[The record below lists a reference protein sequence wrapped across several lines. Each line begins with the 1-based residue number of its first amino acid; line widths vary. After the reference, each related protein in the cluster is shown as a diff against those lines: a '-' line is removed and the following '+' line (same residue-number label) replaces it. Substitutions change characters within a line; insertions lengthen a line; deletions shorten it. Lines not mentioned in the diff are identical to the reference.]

1 MSNNAWTNS
10 GAGPRQPP
18 SSQSNAVASQGSA
31 VPRFNAQEV
40 RDYLKNGIDLE
51 QLYSEPTLTYIS
63 LQDWGRNVCTLQSSW
78 RPCEQ

>member
-40 RDYLKNGIDLE
+40 RDCLKNGIDHE
-51 QLYSEPTLTYIS
+51 HLYSGPTLNIYIS
-63 LQDWGRNVCTLQSSW
+63 LQEWGRNVYTL
-78 RPCEQ
+78 